1 MNPRQL
7 PSFVPFRLIGGGHL
21 QTIVGHLLPVKSMP
35 VEYERWLIPVG
46 EGDRLVARFYR
57 RSAQVVNVFFHGL
70 GGCADSKY
78 MQVSGRTALSK
89 GHSVLLVN
97 HRGSGEGLAFARG
110 IYHSGVVED
119 VAAVMRF
126 VRAQLP
132 GARVVAVGFSL
143 SANLLLNAAGLLDRD
158 LPDEI
163 IAVNPPIDLHLTA
176 RRLLAPENF
185 VYDQKFVRDLRRIF
199 ANRVRAGMME
209 KVPELPRFCRLVDI
223 DSLVTAPL
231 GGFASREDYYT
242 RCSSLR
248 YAANVS
254 IPTLILHSE
263 DDPFIP
269 GETFLSA
276 PYPSNVELKIVP
288 RGGHVGYLAAP
299 GARMRW
305 LGDFFAAAL

>member
-1 MNPRQL
+1 MNSRPL

-21 QTIVGHLLPVKSMP
+21 QTIVGHLLPVRPMP
-35 VEYERWLIPVG
+35 GTYERWLIPVG
-46 EGDRLVARFYR
+46 GDDRLVARFYR
-57 RSAQVVNVFFHGL
+57 GSSRVVNVFFHGL

-78 MQVSGRTALSK
+78 MQVSGQAALDK

-97 HRGSGEGLAFARG
+97 HRGSGEGLLFARG
-110 IYHSGVVED
+110 LYHSGVVED

-126 VRAQLP
+126 VRAHLP

-143 SANLLLNAAGLLDRD
+143 SANLLLNAAGMLDRD

-199 ANRVRAGMME
+199 AEKVKAGMMDR
-209 KVPELPRFCRLVDI
+209 VPELPRFCRLVDI
-223 DSLVTAPL
+223 DEAVTAPL
-231 GGFASREDYYT
+231 GGFASRDDYYT
-242 RCSSLR
+242 RCSSVR

-254 IPTLILHSE
+254 VPTLILHAE

-269 GETFLSA
+269 GETFRTA
-276 PYPSNVELKIVP
+276 PYPSNVELKLVP
-288 RGGHVGYLAAP
+288 RGGHVGYLSAP
-299 GARMRW
+299 GPGMRW